1 MNKTRLQK
9 FGFDKTLIRFIIVGG
24 CCTLIDFAIY
34 MLIMEHVG
42 AVIGKAVSMGCSM
55 LVNFF
60 LNKFWSFSAG
70 GTADKSELP
79 KYICTQIV
87 NISINVSVNAGILYV
102 LNRKVVAFVGAT
114 GMAMIVNYL
123 LQKFWVFKKDKCSV

>member
-24 CCTLIDFAIY
+24 CCTLIDFAMY

-70 GTADKSELP
+70 GASM
-79 KYICTQIV
+79 C
-87 NISINVSVNAGILYV
+87 
-102 LNRKVVAFVGAT
+102 
-114 GMAMIVNYL
+114 L
-123 LQKFWVFKKDKCSV
+123 LMQESYMCLIGRSWHLLVPQEWR